1 MAFDFSFNSN
11 NQTVYIKASVDID
24 LGSCLGAMKTLLSE
38 DRFSKDMG
46 ILVDIR
52 DVDYAPSLAEVFNI
66 LQSPVWRAIVGE
78 HRIAV
83 VAGKP
88 VQFGMTNV
96 LARRSGDATNMEP
109 FYKLEDAVRWLAG
122 GQLDEI
128 TAGRHLANGDVVPPN
143 AGLPNAQ

>member
-1 MAFDFSFNSN
+1 MAFDFSFDFD
-11 NQTVYIKASVDID
+11 TRTAYVKASADVD
-24 LGSCLGAMKTLLSE
+24 LGSSLEAMKTLLSNDE
-38 DRFSKDMG
+38 FGKDMG

-66 LQSPVWRAIVGE
+66 LQSPVWRTIVGA

-96 LARRSGDATNMEP
+96 LARRSGDAAKIEP
-109 FYKLEDAVRWLAG
+109 FYRLDEAIKWLASG
-122 GQLDEI
+122 HLDE
-128 TAGRHLANGDVVPPN
+128 AGLGRHLAQGDIVVPSTR
-143 AGLPNAQ
+143 